1 MPSILKQNMSLPST
15 STSSSPEALIC
26 FDCGNFYKT
35 EDEFSSHLSSCVAD
49 DDEEAAVT
57 VESPKE
63 TVEKNAP
70 PAGPKPRPTKKLCP
84 IRYCNK
90 SVKKLESHITRV
102 HGDKCFPCSHCDFV
116 GDLPKEIQMHMKRM
130 HMVGV
135 RKVKSR
141 CFPCTDCD
149 FVGNLSK
156 DIQRHIKQMH
166 PKVVKRIKRRGNK
179 EKLGCDNCGFST
191 YLEESLKHHEIEMH
205 GKTVCT
211 TCKYLFDDSMSYLT
225 HFETNRISCHEC
237 GTLIMEKGFARH
249 LKLMHGDQP
258 ITMEKCSICGKILKA
273 MHLNGHMKKVHGEK
287 DIACPHCEFRA
298 GSKHDMIRHIR
309 RRHDSA
315 AVANCQW
322 CGRMTK
328 DLDRHLQR
336 NQCNV
341 PKQERNKLPEVLCVF
356 VNCGK
361 KFKNDR
367 DMKRHFEVVHDR
379 KRPFGCGDCS
389 YTASTRFNL
398 QIHVKRVHERKT
410 IKDTCPYCNKPC
422 IGLDWH
428 IRTYHAEL
436 ATDLLKTSIDG
447 ATIAEYMDDADN
459 KIMIFTE

>member
-1 MPSILKQNMSLPST
+1 MSLPST
-15 STSSSPEALIC
+15 STSWPPEALIC

-49 DDEEAAVT
+49 DDEEVTVT

-63 TVEKNAP
+63 TVEKNTP
-70 PAGPKPRPTKKLCP
+70 GVPKPQPTKKLCP

-179 EKLGCDNCGFST
+179 EKLGCDYCGFST

-287 DIACPHCEFRA
+287 NLACPHCEFRA

-341 PKQERNKLPEVLCVF
+341 PKHKRNKLPEILCVF

-398 QIHVKRVHERKT
+398 QTHVKRVHERKT
-410 IKDTCPYCNKPC
+410 IKDKCPYCNKLC

>member
-1 MPSILKQNMSLPST
+1 MYDVIMSST
-15 STSSSPEALIC
+15 TSSPEALIC

-49 DDEEAAVT
+49 DDEEVTVT

-63 TVEKNAP
+63 TVEKNT
-70 PAGPKPRPTKKLCP
+70 PAVPKPRPTKKLCP

-90 SVKKLESHITRV
+90 SVKKLENHITRV

-179 EKLGCDNCGFST
+179 EKLGCDYCGFST

-287 DIACPHCEFRA
+287 NLACPHCEFRA

-322 CGRMTK
+322 CGRVTK

-341 PKQERNKLPEVLCVF
+341 PKHERNKLPEVLCVF

-398 QIHVKRVHERKT
+398 QIHVKRVHERKP